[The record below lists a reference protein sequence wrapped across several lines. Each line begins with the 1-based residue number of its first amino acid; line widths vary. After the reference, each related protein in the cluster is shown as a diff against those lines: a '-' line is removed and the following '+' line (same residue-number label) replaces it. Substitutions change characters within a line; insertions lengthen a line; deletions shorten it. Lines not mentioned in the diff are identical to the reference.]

1 MKLIL
6 IAEPAAAMPQHRG
19 IHLIWLG
26 GANWRLHDGV
36 KFRLMRSRRVWA
48 TLSVTWA
55 VIEQKSREDEW
66 ISQEVAERFYDL
78 LAVGE
83 GGRCLKSLTSR

>member
-1 MKLIL
+1 MSE
-6 IAEPAAAMPQHRG
+6 EPAALLLVG
-19 IHLIWLG
+19 LG
-26 GANWRLHDGV
+26 GMTA
-36 KFRLMRSRRVWA
+36 A
-48 TLSVTWA
+48 ATWA

>member
-1 MKLIL
+1 MSE
-6 IAEPAAAMPQHRG
+6 EPAALLLVA
-19 IHLIWLG
+19 LG
-26 GANWRLHDGV
+26 GMTTA
-36 KFRLMRSRRVWA
+36 A
-48 TLSVTWA
+48 TWA

>member
-1 MKLIL
+1 MTPIGT
-6 IAEPAAAMPQHRG
+6 AELVLLLVALGGMTAAA
-19 IHLIWLG
+19 
-26 GANWRLHDGV
+26 
-36 KFRLMRSRRVWA
+36 
-48 TLSVTWA
+48 TWA